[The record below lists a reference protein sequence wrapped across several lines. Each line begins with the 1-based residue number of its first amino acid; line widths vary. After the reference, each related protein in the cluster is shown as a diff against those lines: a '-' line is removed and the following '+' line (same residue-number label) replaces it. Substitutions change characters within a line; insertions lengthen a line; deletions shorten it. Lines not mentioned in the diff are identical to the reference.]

1 MRCFSWEQI
10 VCCGIL
16 LTFLVPAN
24 AITDQQINDSINLG
38 VNWLVNQQNAEGYW
52 PEPGFPLGATGLA
65 VTKLEDRSLELG
77 YKKPLDP
84 EAPYSQSIQDGL
96 NYIFKNAHLYDTN
109 GDNVNDSI
117 FFSQY
122 PYSYHTIYET
132 SIAIMAIAGSI
143 SPDQIVGQLG
153 SEVDGMSYLK
163 IVELALNYLV
173 YAQTHWQGGSPESGG
188 WSYGH
193 LSQGSPDDSSNT
205 GYAVLGLDYASKKFC
220 LNISQEVKD
229 NLTRWVNFIQCNDSN
244 NPNYGAAGYRTPCTD
259 YYISIL
265 ETGNLLYEIAFVNL
279 DRTTPNAQ
287 NAIRYIESQWESE
300 SWLPGWKGPGNPSCP
315 QCNWS
320 NYQAT
325 YTAMKGFEAMGIE
338 KINVSGFTDINWFND
353 DVFGMASAIVGQQNS
368 DGSWNETYMVGG
380 SNTGKILST
389 TWALLTLE
397 KAVPRQSRVSI
408 EKTADPSVGKT
419 GTDVAFT
426 INVTNSGENLLDPVE
441 VEDTLPAGLTY
452 VPTGTS
458 PTPDSVLNQ
467 SGSTTIIWNNVGPLA
482 PKDSTT
488 ITLMARIDID
498 QNANLTNNVRV
509 NGTTP
514 SLCANTTVTNES
526 SAVVTVTIPPTPPA
540 PIKRV
545 KSQPDRNFDS
555 LEVGS
560 DSAIAMNSFMGPKLK
575 TLATNNLEIKKNQ
588 DSGDCPDDCC
598 DPWIKSVGPDGTVES
613 HDCKD
618 CCTKYN
624 RDTIKVGSRGA
635 IAFGSASATNNVKVV
650 AEQK

>member
-1 MRCFSWEQI
+1 MRGASWEQI
-10 VCCGIL
+10 VCYGIL
-16 LTFLVPAN
+16 MTFLVPAN

-38 VNWLVNQQNAEGYW
+38 VNWLVNQQTADGSW
-52 PEPGFPLGATGLA
+52 PESGYPLGATGLA

-77 YKKPLDP
+77 YKKPLEID
-84 EAPYSQSIQDGL
+84 APYSQSIQDGL

-117 FFSQY
+117 FFNQY
-122 PYSYHTIYET
+122 TTPHHTIYET

-143 SPDQIVGQLG
+143 SPDQTVGQLG
-153 SEVDGMSYLK
+153 SEVDGMSYLR
-163 IVELALNYLV
+163 IVELALSYLV
-173 YAQTHWQGGSPESGG
+173 YAQTHWQDASSESGG

-193 LSQGSPDDSSNT
+193 LLQGISDDNSNT

-229 NLTRWVNFIQCNDSN
+229 NLTRWVNFIQCNDSS
-244 NPNYGAAGYRTPCTD
+244 NPNYGAAGAGYGAPCSD

-287 NAIRYIESQWESE
+287 NAIRYIESQWGSE

-315 QCNWS
+315 QCTWS

-325 YTAMKGFEAMGIE
+325 YTTMKGFEAMGIE

-368 DGSWNETYMVGG
+368 DGSWNETYMVAG
-380 SNTGKILST
+380 SRTGKILST

-426 INVTNSGENLLDPVE
+426 INVTNSGENLLDPVDI
-441 VEDTLPAGLTY
+441 EDTLPAGMTY

-458 PTPDSVLNQ
+458 PTPDSVSQ
-467 SGSTTIIWNNVGPLA
+467 GGSTTLIWNNVGPLA
-482 PKDSTT
+482 PKESKI

-526 SAVVTVTIPPTPPA
+526 SAVVTVIIPPTPPKPA
-540 PIKRV
+540 PI

-560 DSAIAMNSFMGPKLK
+560 DSAIAMNNAMAPKLR
-575 TLATNNLEIKKNQ
+575 TLAENNLEIKKSQ
-588 DSGDCPDDCC
+588 DSGECECCPGC
-598 DPWIKSVGPDGTVES
+598 S
-613 HDCKD
+613 D

-624 RDTIKVGSRGA
+624 WDKITAGNRDA
-635 IAFGSASATNNVKVV
+635 MAFGSASATNNVKVI
-650 AEQK
+650 ADQE